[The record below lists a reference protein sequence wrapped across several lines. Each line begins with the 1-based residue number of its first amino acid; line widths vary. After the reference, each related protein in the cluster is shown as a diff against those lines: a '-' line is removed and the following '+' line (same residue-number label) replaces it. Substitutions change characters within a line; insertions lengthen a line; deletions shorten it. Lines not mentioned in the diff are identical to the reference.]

1 MEKYFFFYR
10 MVNARLEKGS
20 TCLVGIENRGDQGRI
35 KEDAAKYEYL
45 LSISRYHSSHR
56 YRDKST
62 GYLQLTPTVCLQVC
76 TMYLEL
82 CTSKL
87 SVL

>member
-35 KEDAAKYEYL
+35 KEDD
-45 LSISRYHSSHR
+45 HSSHR

-62 GYLQLTPTVCLQVC
+62 GYLQLTPTVCLKVC